1 MDRRTTRA
9 FASGLLLS
17 SLLLMGYQ
25 HFYGNNDHNSVK
37 KGYKSVKISEL
48 TKLQK
53 DADTWKQ
60 KYNQLKKEPAKQV
73 LPKENLKQ
81 TITKYHLSMT
91 SGMTPDMIGSRL
103 KTGGIIKDDKKFVQ
117 YLIDHH
123 YHSKIQIGEY
133 ELNNNMSFAEIAK
146 TITKGR

>member
-9 FASGLLLS
+9 FASGLLFT

-25 HFYGNNDHNSVK
+25 HFYSGKDSNSIK
-37 KGYKSVKISEL
+37 EGYKSVKISEL
-48 TKLQK
+48 NSLQSEVT
-53 DADTWKQ
+53 TWKQ
-60 KYNQLKKEPAKQV
+60 KYNQLKKEEAKEVQS
-73 LPKENLKQ
+73 KENPKQ
-81 TITKYHLSMT
+81 TIVKYHLSIT
-91 SGMTPDMIGSRL
+91 SGMTPEKIGTRL
-103 KTGGIIKDDKKFVQ
+103 KTGGIVKDGKKFVQ

-146 TITKGR
+146 SITKGR